1 MLTGNSCLQAQNP
14 TDSLP
19 HSLPDSTARASDS
32 GHARVELIE
41 DPSRLQQLRDEV
53 ITKEKED
60 ARRNTVRIVVGIAA
74 VAIIVILLIRK
85 RRRSS

>member
-19 HSLPDSTARASDS
+19 HSLPDSTARVRDS

-41 DPSRLQQLRDEV
+41 NPSRLQQLRDEV

-60 ARRNTVRIVVGIAA
+60 ARRNAVRIVVGIAA